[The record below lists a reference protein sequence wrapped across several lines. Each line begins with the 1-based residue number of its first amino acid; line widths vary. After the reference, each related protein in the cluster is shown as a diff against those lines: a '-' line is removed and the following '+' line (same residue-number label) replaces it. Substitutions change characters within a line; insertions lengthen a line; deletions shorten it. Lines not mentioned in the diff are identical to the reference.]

1 MGDTTLPSR
10 LPALAYS
17 YINNER
23 KKQYAIYDI
32 TNIYHTRLIREVCA
46 AVKTTI
52 THIVILHILN
62 MLNNTNL
69 SYETV
74 KV

>member
-10 LPALAYS
+10 LPALEYL
-17 YINNER
+17 YIHNER
-23 KKQYAIYDI
+23 KKQYGIYDI
-32 TNIYHTRLIREVCA
+32 TYIYHTRLIREVCA

-62 MLNNTNL
+62 VLNITHL
-69 SYETV
+69 PYKTV
-74 KV
+74 